1 MNLNLFACIRGGYL
15 VTPECMLAS
24 AEALHLHGPTQRFL
38 GVVDSALF
46 PEEMRRHIEAD
57 VERHAFAFV
66 AQHAG
71 DQVLAIQRTA
81 RASGTG

>member
-1 MNLNLFACIRGGYL
+1 MNLNLFACCDGGYL

-24 AEALHLHGPTQRFL
+24 AEALALHGPTQRFL

-46 PEEMRRHIEAD
+46 PDEMRLQ
-57 VERHAFAFV
+57 VEGEVELHAFAFV

-71 DQVLAIQRTA
+71 DQVLAIRRSV

>member
-1 MNLNLFACIRGGYL
+1 MNLNLFACIQGGYL

-24 AEALHLHGPTQRFL
+24 TEALALHGPTQRFL
-38 GVVDSALF
+38 GVVDGALF
-46 PEEMRRHIEAD
+46 PEEMRQQVEAEVD
-57 VERHAFAFV
+57 LHAFAFV

-71 DQVLAIQRTA
+71 DQVLAIRRSV

>member
-24 AEALHLHGPTQRFL
+24 AEALALHGPTQRFL
-38 GVVDSALF
+38 GVVDCAQF
-46 PEEMRRHIEAD
+46 PDEMRRHVEAE

-66 AQHAG
+66 LQHDG
-71 DQVLAIQRTA
+71 DQVLAIRRSV
-81 RASGTG
+81 RASAAG

>member
-1 MNLNLFACIRGGYL
+1 MNLNLFASIRGGYL

-24 AEALHLHGPTQRFL
+24 AEALALHGPTQRFL

-46 PEEMRRHIEAD
+46 PEEMRLQVEAD
-57 VERHAFAFV
+57 VELHAFAFV
-66 AQHAG
+66 EQRDG
-71 DQVLAIQRTA
+71 DQVLAIRHSV

>member
-24 AEALHLHGPTQRFL
+24 SEAIARHGPTQRFL
-38 GVVDSALF
+38 GVVDGALF
-46 PEEMRRHIEAD
+46 PEEMRQHVEAE
-57 VERHAFAFV
+57 VEVHAFAFV

-71 DQVLAIQRTA
+71 DQVLEIRRSVRANGTA
-81 RASGTG
+81 